1 MKKIL
6 LFGFLICSIVTF
18 AQKRTIVSNN
28 VTLYD
33 GTSSINLSRG
43 DTVTVLSYKNNG
55 FICKYVSSRD
65 FTGFINVKNLVVTKY
80 MLYLQK
86 LQKQDSLKNDIRIKA
101 QEINEGSNLKEVYNK
116 DSIYNVFIHTKPFWV
131 YDDFSVMNYTEG
143 SQGIYVTFLNT
154 SSQIIKS
161 ISFTAVPYN
170 AANDIVTDKKG
181 KNSNNCQ
188 ILGPIGPDEKATFEN
203 DILFST
209 GAISYYKLS
218 KISVQYIDNTVKY
231 FNYSDIKLKK

>member
-101 QEINEGSNLKEVYNK
+101 QEINEGSDLKEVYNK

-131 YDDFSVMNYTEG
+131 YDDFSVMNY
-143 SQGIYVTFLNT
+143 
-154 SSQIIKS
+154 
-161 ISFTAVPYN
+161 
-170 AANDIVTDKKG
+170 IVTDKKG

-218 KISVQYIDNTVKY
+218 KISVQYIDNTIKY
-231 FNYSDIKLKK
+231 FNYSDIKLKR